1 MRNLK
6 KFLALALAVMMTLS
20 LMVTA
25 NAIDTNAAVT
35 DKDSITDEFKE
46 AVAVLNGLGIITG
59 YEDGTFRPEK
69 PITRQETT
77 ALVYRLHSG
86 DVKDT
91 KNDLYSTADNIK
103 QFTDVKADG
112 GQKWSAGYI
121 GYCANQGIIKGVS
134 DTRFAP
140 THEVTGYQVLAM
152 VLRAIGYGQNKE
164 YEGSGWQTRVASSA
178 TNLGLLKNVTNTNYS
193 ATLSAPA
200 TRELVAEIIFQAALQ
215 DTVTYTAGLGYVKTG
230 SGLAGGTNGS
240 LSKKNFDLKSGD
252 YQVIDGW
259 GRPGYKWY
267 SGSTAIAT
275 ITATPAKEYDTTQ
288 RECDVAH
295 DLGIE
300 TYATYRL
307 FVNSAKATTDSYR
320 IEATDT
326 VTKVGGQG
334 RITEFYAKLTNPHN
348 GSIWPA
354 SVVMI
359 DTYLAKV
366 TGVTAPVLDKAGH
379 VIVPA
384 KLNLDVYD
392 GPMSYGAV
400 TTGIGA
406 NNPVNS
412 TDLDGQG
419 KFPSKHV
426 ATQNTAFDYVV
437 GDMLLVRGYTDYT
450 QYYDNKGN
458 KTDYDNAAAANK
470 NETGLNHTISAEAL
484 EKTAFET
491 NVLKAD
497 DTEAKIS
504 IVGKADMK
512 LGKQT
517 KTYYND
523 NKHNVDSNDYNDQ
536 LTLFLDRAKTDTKVT
551 WAWYFDAKGNL
562 IGIDEAPTTTQYG
575 VITSLY
581 AAFNQGESH
590 TDGTSKAIATV
601 LMADGT
607 TQTIEI
613 DRFLMTSEDTK
624 AGRLNFTAANTPARK
639 RVDVD
644 TPMTTATT
652 TGVNIELIP
661 QYDYNGGT
669 TLMTADQVTSGVAHN
684 ALQKANLFVAPITS
698 LNNQA
703 ENELSAWTP
712 KAHNS
717 HYGIIRGN
725 MFKFVNTSYGMTAVE
740 VAGAY
745 DDSHNDEN
753 TGIYEWLYNDLAV
766 GTDSPKLTKTLGL
779 LKVNAGKTITVGN
792 STKII
797 VKSSDNDNV
806 VNVYNGLSALP
817 GDVTIAPDSEVD
829 WVDFNGDGRVDYV
842 YLTGRATGT
851 ITYGLFYYNG
861 GQAVWNGNDGTG
873 TLTGWLNGEAT
884 TVTFNDQ
891 AMFNIVKDHTSN
903 IEAKDYKAH
912 LFALQIMNGVVS
924 DIMVAA
930 PSGTAKTNGYYLLS
944 SSADQDK
951 QATSDKV
958 DIAALTANAVAGGDT
973 TVTTEIKT
981 GNAAAE
987 MFGLGGLSSKWGNP
1001 YDNKTGLAYHKDV
1014 HDSAANTDTNVVYNP
1029 GNSTVTFNTPT
1040 APNAADNIYHIT
1052 DNTKIIGLGRG
1063 ITYGEN
1069 VLYYLNECDND
1080 VTIVYDKSDGTN
1092 KVALEIYV
1100 ATDPDWTPG
1109 SSGTAAGVGADVT
1122 PITAPTDALV
1132 DAAIKNKAPAVGK
1145 EGSAYTSSVGGTV
1158 IGNSKPDDV
1167 LYIPFTAKTASKVVT
1182 LSVFPTGSTTEVY
1195 NEESGASITAGAHY
1209 FVFNYRV
1216 VNLNAGTLTAPLGAG
1231 SYTYYVT
1238 DADGVLLTSGS
1249 FTLV

>member
-6 KFLALALAVMMTLS
+6 KFLALALAVMMTFS

-25 NAIDTNAAVT
+25 NAITTDAAVT

-59 YEDGTFRPEK
+59 YEDGTFRPDK
-69 PITRQETT
+69 PISRQETT

-252 YQVIDGW
+252 YQVIDDW

-300 TYATYRL
+300 TSATYRL

-320 IEATDT
+320 IQATDT

-348 GSIWPA
+348 GSTWPA

-392 GPMSYGAV
+392 GPMSYGSV
-400 TTGIGA
+400 TTGIGT
-406 NNPVNS
+406 NNPLDS
-412 TDLDGQG
+412 TKPTEDG

-426 ATQNTAFDYVV
+426 ATQNTAFEYVV

-450 QYYDNKGN
+450 QYWDNEGNKG
-458 KTDYDNAAAANK
+458 DYDAKVAANATKK

-497 DTEAKIS
+497 DDEAKIS

-575 VITSLY
+575 VITSIY
-581 AAFNQGESH
+581 SAFNQGDNY
-590 TDGTSKAIATV
+590 TDGTTKAVATV
-601 LMADGT
+601 LMADGS
-607 TQTIEI
+607 TQTITI
-613 DRFLMTSEDTK
+613 DRFLMGSAAAAGGRYNMSDT
-624 AGRLNFTAANTPARK
+624 AGGKQML
-639 RVDVD
+639 DVD
-644 TPMTTATT
+644 GDPASGNAPT
-652 TGVNIELIP
+652 TGDNIELIP
-661 QYDYNGGT
+661 QYDYESAGDNVMKAQAVTTGT
-669 TLMTADQVTSGVAHN
+669 VHN
-684 ALQKANLFVAPITS
+684 AKQKANLYVAPVTS
-698 LNNQA
+698 I
-703 ENELSAWTP
+703 NELKENGDADPWATTGN
-712 KAHNS
+712 NS

-725 MFKFVNTSYGMTAVE
+725 MFKFVNTQYGMTAVE
-740 VAGAY
+740 VAGKYATN
-745 DDSHNDEN
+745 HNDEN
-753 TGIYEWLYNDLAV
+753 TGIYEWLYHDWAGDGVAKLA
-766 GTDSPKLTKTLGL
+766 KTLGL
-779 LKVNAGKTITVGN
+779 LTVNDSKVITVSN
-792 STKII
+792 STKIMI
-797 VKSSDNDNV
+797 KSSDNGKVITCYD
-806 VNVYNGLSALP
+806 GLKSLP
-817 GDVTIAPDSEVD
+817 GDVTIPDGTEVD

-861 GQAVWNGNDGTG
+861 GAAIWDGTTGTG

-891 AMFNIVKDHTSN
+891 DEFNLIKNHTSN
-903 IEAKDYKAH
+903 VESLNYRAH

-924 DIMVAA
+924 DVMYNQDT
-930 PSGTAKTNGYYLLS
+930 TAGAYLL
-944 SSADQDK
+944 ADSPN
-951 QATSDKV
+951 APE
-958 DIAALTANAVAGGDT
+958 IAANTNTVSSGKLTQDGTNPQT
-973 TVTTEIKT
+973 TTIKT
-981 GNAAAE
+981 SNAAD
-987 MFGLGGLSSKWGNP
+987 MFGLGGLSAKWGNP
-1001 YDNKTGLAYHKDV
+1001 YDADTGIVYHKD
-1014 HDSAANTDTNVVYNP
+1014 ANLTATNTVKYVP
-1029 GNSTVTFNTPT
+1029 GNSTVVVDTTTYYVTENS
-1040 APNAADNIYHIT
+1040 
-1052 DNTKIIGLGRG
+1052 KIIGLGRG
-1063 ITYGEN
+1063 VSYGKN

-1080 VTIVYDKSDGTN
+1080 VTIVYDESMTGY
-1092 KVALEIYV
+1092 KVIREIFV
-1100 ATDPDWTPG
+1100 ATDPDWTP
-1109 SSGTAAGVGADVT
+1109 SGVTTGVTFGPDITAA
-1122 PITAPTDALV
+1122 
-1132 DAAIKNKAPAVGK
+1132 
-1145 EGSAYTSSVGGTV
+1145 
-1158 IGNSKPDDV
+1158 
-1167 LYIPFTAKTASKVVT
+1167 
-1182 LSVFPTGSTTEVY
+1182 PTGL
-1195 NEESGASITAGAHY
+1195 AD
-1209 FVFNYRV
+1209 
-1216 VNLNAGTLTAPLGAG
+1216 GTGAG
-1231 SYTYYVT
+1231 SVGAWLKNFKNGVFYCSDHKVNAGDSAGHGNLLYFPFVMSTANPVPATLTIMDNYGNIRFSETGTPAAVGANIFRFDFLRAPGAWVGPVGLSAGTYRYDITVNSVSVSNGT
-1238 DADGVLLTSGS
+1238 
-1249 FTLV
+1249 FTLISK

>member
-25 NAIDTNAAVT
+25 NAITTNAAVT

-59 YEDGTFRPEK
+59 YEDGTFRPDK
-69 PITRQETT
+69 PISRQETT

-267 SGSTAIAT
+267 SGSTAVAT

-348 GSIWPA
+348 GSTWPA

-384 KLNLDVYD
+384 KLNLEVYD
-392 GPMSYGAV
+392 GAMSYDAQPN
-400 TTGIGA
+400 GIGT
-406 NNPVNS
+406 NNPLDS
-412 TDLDGQG
+412 TAANRYQEG

-426 ATQNTAFDYVV
+426 AEQDEAYEWSV
-437 GDMLLVRGYTDYT
+437 GDMLLVQGYTDYS
-450 QYYDNKGN
+450 QYNDNNGPDTN
-458 KTDYDNAAAANK
+458 NDGDVDSDDTPVTTNTN
-470 NETGLNHTISAEAL
+470 TGLNHLTTNPADL
-484 EKTAFET
+484 EKTAYET
-491 NVLKAD
+491 NVLKYKS
-497 DTEAKIS
+497 TEAKIN

-517 KTYYND
+517 KTYWNAD
-523 NKHNVDSNDYNDQ
+523 KHNVDSTDYNDQ
-536 LTLFLDRAKTDTKVT
+536 MTLFLDRAKTDTNVT
-551 WAWYFDAKGNL
+551 WAWYFDTKGNL
-562 IGIDEAPTTTQYG
+562 IGIDEAPSNIQYG

-581 AAFNQGESH
+581 SAFNQGDSY
-590 TDGTSKAIATV
+590 TDGTTKAIANV

-607 TQTIEI
+607 TQTITI
-613 DRFLMTSEDTK
+613 DRFLMGSAAAAGGRYTMSNAGDGKQLEDVT
-624 AGRLNFTAANTPARK
+624 GTPVASK
-639 RVDVD
+639 D
-644 TPMTTATT
+644 
-652 TGVNIELIP
+652 NIELIP
-661 QYDYNGGT
+661 QYDYESAGDNVMKAQDVTTGT
-669 TLMTADQVTSGVAHN
+669 AHN
-684 ALQKANLFVAPITS
+684 AYMKGNLYVAPVTS
-698 LNNQA
+698 I
-703 ENELSAWTP
+703 NELKENGDSTP
-712 KAHNS
+712 WSTGTNNG

-725 MFKFVNTSYGMTAVE
+725 MFKFVNTQYGMTAVE
-740 VAGAY
+740 VAGKY
-745 DDSHNDEN
+745 DANHNNEN
-753 TGIYEWLYNDLAV
+753 TGIYEWMYHDLAV
-766 GTDSPKLTKTLGL
+766 TADSPKLTKSLGI
-779 LKVNAGKTITVGN
+779 LKVNAGKTVTVSN
-792 STKII
+792 STKIM
-797 VKSSDNDNV
+797 VRSSDDLKVINTYD
-806 VNVYNGLSALP
+806 GLNKLP
-817 GDVTIAPDSEVD
+817 GDVTIAGNSEVD

-842 YLTGRATGT
+842 YLTGRVSGT
-851 ITYGLFYYNG
+851 TTYGLFYYNG
-861 GQAVWNGNDGTG
+861 GAATWFGTEKKG
-873 TLTGWLNGEAT
+873 EIEGWLNGEPT

-891 AMFNIVKDHTSN
+891 DEFNLIKNHTSN
-903 IEAKDYKAH
+903 VESLNYRAH

-924 DIMVAA
+924 DVMYNN
-930 PSGTAKTNGYYLLS
+930 TAGVYLL
-944 SSADQDK
+944 AD
-951 QATSDKV
+951 AAANPAITNNTNT
-958 DIAALTANAVAGGDT
+958 IAAFTQDSTNPQT
-973 TVTTEIKT
+973 TTIKT
-981 GNAAAE
+981 SNAAD
-987 MFGLGGLSSKWGNP
+987 MFGLGGLSAKWGNP
-1001 YDNKTGLAYHKDV
+1001 YDADTGIVYHKDANLT
-1014 HDSAANTDTNVVYNP
+1014 AANTVAYVP
-1029 GNSTVTFNTPT
+1029 GNSTVVVDTTTYYVTENS
-1040 APNAADNIYHIT
+1040 
-1052 DNTKIIGLGRG
+1052 KIIGLGRG
-1063 ITYGEN
+1063 VSYGKN

-1080 VTIVYDKSDGTN
+1080 VTIVYDGSMTGY
-1092 KVALEIYV
+1092 KVIREIFV
-1100 ATDPDWTPG
+1100 ATDPDWTP
-1109 SSGTAAGVGADVT
+1109 SGVTTGVTFGPDITAA
-1122 PITAPTDALV
+1122 
-1132 DAAIKNKAPAVGK
+1132 
-1145 EGSAYTSSVGGTV
+1145 
-1158 IGNSKPDDV
+1158 
-1167 LYIPFTAKTASKVVT
+1167 
-1182 LSVFPTGSTTEVY
+1182 PTGL
-1195 NEESGASITAGAHY
+1195 AD
-1209 FVFNYRV
+1209 
-1216 VNLNAGTLTAPLGAG
+1216 GTGAG
-1231 SYTYYVT
+1231 SVGAWLKNFKNGVFYCSDHKVNAGDSAGHGNLLYFPFVMSTANPVPATLTIMDNYGNIRFSETGTPAAVGANIFRFDFLRAPGAWVGPVGLSAGTYRYDITVNSVSVSNGT
-1238 DADGVLLTSGS
+1238 
-1249 FTLV
+1249 FTLISK